1 LSFFDEGD
9 EPRTRVATPRRPA
22 AAPAGPPV
30 DQQTLLVRR
39 GVALGLGVL
48 LVILLAL
55 GIKGCLNSRK
65 ERSLKDYNREV
76 YALVQDS
83 KTKVSE
89 PFFGLLAGARG
100 KSPLDVETQVNQFR
114 VVAEEQ
120 VRNARNLDTP
130 GDMKP
135 VQRNLLLLMDL
146 RTQALAKIADKI
158 RTALGD
164 QGADVAV
171 NEIAGQMQSFLA
183 SDVVYT
189 QRASPLLVQILDDN
203 DIHGQPVATHANFL
217 PSLDWLDPGT
227 VGARLRRGGTKST
240 TIARGTHGHALVS
253 ASANGVALVP
263 GDAANRIRV
272 SPNIAFNVKFQN
284 QGTNDEVDVV
294 VRLRITG
301 GPTAITAS
309 KRIDQTKAGAP
320 GEATIALTKTP
331 PTGTPV
337 TLTIEIVPVPGEKTT
352 DNNKQTYTAFFT
364 RSG

>member
-22 AAPAGPPV
+22 TVPPGPPV

-76 YALVQDS
+76 YALIQDS

-120 VRNARNLDTP
+120 VRNVHNLDTP

-135 VQRNLLLLMDL
+135 VQRNLILLMDL
-146 RTQALAKIADKI
+146 RVGALKTIADKV

-164 QGADVAV
+164 QGADLAV
-171 NEIAGQMQSFLA
+171 NQIAGQMQSFLA
-183 SDVVYT
+183 SDVLYS
-189 QRASPLLVQILDDN
+189 QRVSPLLVQVLDDN
-203 DIHGQPVATHANFL
+203 DIHGQPIATHANFL
-217 PSLDWLDPGT
+217 PALDWLDPST
-227 VGARLRRGGTKST
+227 VGARLRRGGTTRT
-240 TIARGTHGHALVS
+240 TVAPGTHGHALVS
-253 ASANGVALVP
+253 ASANGNALVP

-272 SPNIAFNVKFQN
+272 SPNLAFGVKFQN

-294 VRLRITG
+294 VRVTITG
-301 GPTAITAS
+301 GPTPITAT
-309 KRIDQTKAGAP
+309 KRIDQTKAGTP

-331 PTGTPV
+331 PIGTPV
-337 TLTIEIVPVPGEKTT
+337 TLTIEILPVPGEKTK
-352 DNNKQTYTAFFT
+352 DNNKLTYTAFFT
-364 RSG
+364 RTG

>member
-9 EPRTRVATPRRPA
+9 EPRTRIATPRRPA
-22 AAPAGPPV
+22 TAPTGPAV

-55 GIKGCLNSRK
+55 GVKGCLNSRK

-89 PFFGLLAGARG
+89 PFFGLIAGARG

-120 VRNARNLDTP
+120 VRNARNLSTP

-135 VQRNLLLLMDL
+135 VQRNLLLLMDM
-146 RTQALAKIADKI
+146 RTEALAKIADKV

-183 SDVVYT
+183 SDVLYS
-189 QRASPLLVQILDDN
+189 QRVSPLLIQILDDN
-203 DIHGQPVATHANFL
+203 DIHGQPIATHANFL
-217 PSLDWLDPGT
+217 PSLDWLDPAT
-227 VGARLRRGGTKST
+227 VGARLRRGGTAKT
-240 TIARGTHGHALVS
+240 GTIAPGTHGHALVS
-253 ASANGVALVP
+253 VTAGGVALVP
-263 GDAANRIRV
+263 GDAANRIAV
-272 SPNIAFNVKFQN
+272 SPNLAFDVKFQN

-294 VRLRITG
+294 VRIRISGAGT
-301 GPTAITAS
+301 PITVS
-309 KRIDQTKAGAP
+309 KRIDQSKAGQQST
-320 GEATIALTKTP
+320 ATIALTKTP
-331 PTGTPV
+331 PIGTPV
-337 TLTIEIVPVPGEKTT
+337 TLTVEIAAVPGEKTK

-364 RSG
+364 RG

>member
-22 AAPAGPPV
+22 TAPTGPAV

-55 GIKGCLNSRK
+55 GVKGCLNSRK

-89 PFFGLLAGARG
+89 PFFGLIAGARG

-135 VQRNLLLLMDL
+135 VQRNLLLLMDM
-146 RTQALAKIADKI
+146 RAEALAKIADKV

-183 SDVVYT
+183 SDVLYS
-189 QRASPLLVQILDDN
+189 QRVSPLLVQILSDN
-203 DIHGQPVATHANFL
+203 DIHGQPIATHANFL

-227 VGARLRRGGTKST
+227 VGARLRRGGTART
-240 TIARGTHGHALVS
+240 TIAPGTHGHALVS
-253 ASANGVALVP
+253 VSAGGVTLVP
-263 GDAANRIRV
+263 GDAANRIPA
-272 SPNIAFNVKFQN
+272 SSNIAFDVKFQN

-294 VRLRITG
+294 VRIRITG
-301 GPTAITAS
+301 SGAPITAS
-309 KRIDQTKAGAP
+309 KRIDQTKAGQQ
-320 GEATIALTKTP
+320 GTATIALTKTP
-331 PTGTPV
+331 PIGTPV
-337 TLTIEIVPVPGEKTT
+337 TLSVEIAGVPGEKTK
-352 DNNKQTYTAFFT
+352 DNNKQSYTAFFT
-364 RSG
+364 RG